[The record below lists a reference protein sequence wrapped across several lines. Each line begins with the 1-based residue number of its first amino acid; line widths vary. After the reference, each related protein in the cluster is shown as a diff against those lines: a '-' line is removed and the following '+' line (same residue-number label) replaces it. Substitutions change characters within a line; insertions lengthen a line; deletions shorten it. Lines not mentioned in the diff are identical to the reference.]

1 MALPPLAR
9 LAPFVE
15 GLLVYQWH
23 WRQVSVEIIA
33 HFLWLDVGGRHPAP
47 DACREPAFTSV
58 RLVRAVIQG
67 PEREFPLGVRD

>member
-1 MALPPLAR
+1 MKMAILPLAM

-33 HFLWLDVGGRHPAP
+33 HFL
-47 DACREPAFTSV
+47 
-58 RLVRAVIQG
+58 
-67 PEREFPLGVRD
+67 